1 MLLRSLLPAA
11 CAALLGLPGCT
22 LATDTG
28 YPIEETCAV
37 GAPIVRVRTELFF
50 GLDRFEDPPVT
61 EAEWQEFV
69 DTEVTPR
76 FEEGLT
82 VLSSY
87 GQYLTESGELI
98 TEDSKILILLH
109 DGSPA
114 ASADIEA
121 IRQAYLAR
129 FDQESVLRVDADACV
144 GF

>member
-1 MLLRSLLPAA
+1 MLLRTLLPAA
-11 CAALLGLPGCT
+11 IAALLGLPGCT

-37 GAPIVRVRTELFF
+37 GAPMVRTELFF
-50 GLDRFEDPPVT
+50 GLDRGEDPPVT

-76 FEEGLT
+76 FKEGLT
-82 VLSSY
+82 ILSSY

-114 ASADIEA
+114 ASADIDA
-121 IRQAYLAR
+121 VRQAYLAR
-129 FDQESVLRVDADACV
+129 FNQESVLRVDADACV
-144 GF
+144 EF